1 MRTLAIGCNQPLR
14 PLIWEEGGRV
24 EGLEPDVI
32 RAACERLGWRPV
44 WLYRPWPDLPDLLD
58 AGAFDCLM
66 LNFCWTPE
74 RAERFALSR
83 PYGGTDMAI
92 LARGGSRIRGP
103 GDLEGC
109 VVGAVRGTTNLERAR
124 SLEGVAA
131 VRVYDPGLKVMGMMV
146 EDVRTGS
153 VDAALDDE
161 LPFRAIAAA
170 DPALEVAF
178 TIPTGNLYVIAFR
191 RADTA
196 LRDAVPAAGGGG
208 GGGGARRGLFAR
220 PAGRPLPPGVA
231 G

>member
-14 PLIWEEGGRV
+14 PLIWEEGGQV

-32 RAACERLGWRPV
+32 RAACERLGWRPA

-92 LARGGSRIRGP
+92 LARGGSGLRGP
-103 GDLEGC
+103 ADLEGR
-109 VVGAVRGTTNLERAR
+109 VVAAVRGTTNLERAR
-124 SLEGVAA
+124 SLEGVAE

-161 LPFRAIAAA
+161 VPFRAIASA

-196 LRDAVPAAGGGG
+196 LRDAVDASLGELAESGEL
-208 GGGGARRGLFAR
+208 ARLFEHH
-220 PAGRPLPPGVA
+220 AGRPLPLGVA